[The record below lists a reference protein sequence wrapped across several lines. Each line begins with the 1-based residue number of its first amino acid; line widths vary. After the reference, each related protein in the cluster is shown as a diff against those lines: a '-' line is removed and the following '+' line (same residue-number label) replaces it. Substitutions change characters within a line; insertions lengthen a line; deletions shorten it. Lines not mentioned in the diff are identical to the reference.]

1 MLATARISTVVIAAI
16 SVGII
21 AWACGLFAKAQTVP
35 FAAAMASQ
43 SDSEAAAWDFV
54 EPPGRAERKR
64 SIRGDGRDA
73 PARAAPA
80 WQ

>member
-1 MLATARISTVVIAAI
+1 MLATARISTVV

-21 AWACGLFAKAQTVP
+21 AWACGLFVKAQTVP
-35 FAAAMASQ
+35 FAAATASPN
-43 SDSEAAAWDFV
+43 DSEAPARDFV
-54 EPPGRAERKR
+54 EPPGRTERER
-64 SIRGDGRDA
+64 SIRGDARDA